1 MLLNSD
7 FALRPEKDP
16 MLQNP
21 HSCRTLLAETTY
33 DESVRL
39 KSEIHIWRP
48 NNQLPG
54 IRLALQNVVR
64 LRTTASA
71 FTKEKQQKAKRP
83 YDRMFIDRGPRRR

>member
-21 HSCRTLLAETTY
+21 HSCRTLLAETMY

-39 KSEIHIWRP
+39 KSEIHIWLP

-54 IRLALQNVVR
+54 IRLTLQNVR
-64 LRTTASA
+64 E
-71 FTKEKQQKAKRP
+71 TKDYRVCIHKREAAKS
-83 YDRMFIDRGPRRR
+83 